1 MATEN
6 IEKETKELKAK
17 AQEGKIIVGT
27 EKVLKRLREN
37 KIKKIFLASN
47 CPAKIKDDINHYAKL
62 AKIPVIELN
71 LNNEELGLF
80 CKKNFFV
87 AVLGITEE

>member
-1 MATEN
+1 MAKEN

-17 AQEGKIIVGT
+17 AQGGKIIVGT
-27 EKVLKRLREN
+27 EKVLKSLREN

-47 CPAKIKDDINHYAKL
+47 CPVKIKDDINHYAKL

-87 AVLGITEE
+87 AVLGMTEE